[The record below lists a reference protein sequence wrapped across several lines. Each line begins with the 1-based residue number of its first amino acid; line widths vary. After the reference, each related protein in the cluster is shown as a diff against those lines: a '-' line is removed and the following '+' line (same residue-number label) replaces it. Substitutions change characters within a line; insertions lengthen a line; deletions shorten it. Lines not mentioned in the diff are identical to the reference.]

1 MTIINIDCEDIN
13 KIFKVNI
20 NKIKF
25 TGCSLDSRTIKKGNI
40 FFAFKGKKNDGNQ
53 YIAEAG
59 KNGAV
64 LAIVE
69 RKNLKVKV
77 PQIKVKN
84 AHRALIKLANY
95 SRLKSSAKIIAIT
108 GSVGKTST
116 KDALAHILK
125 QKQKVFTARK
135 SFNNIFGVPLEILN
149 MPKNTKIGIFELGMN
164 HKNELTKLVEILK
177 PQIGVILNI
186 NYVHGGNFTDLKD
199 IAQAKAEIINS
210 KFPVN
215 TIILNKD
222 CNHFKIISEKVKRT
236 KIEKIITY
244 SMSKKANLMY
254 QNHTTNN
261 SNLVI
266 EVNVNKEKIIKY
278 KINSINDYL
287 IGNTMAIIASLEAA
301 GLNLNLI
308 KNLKNLKLTEG
319 RGDITRFKKTNKTI
333 ELHNHSYNSSPI
345 SLFSGLSVF
354 LKTSNKKNLIII
366 GDMNELGSK
375 SEYYH
380 LKVLKLLSKNKN
392 DNHLM
397 VGKIFYKYRNK
408 FISKKINFFQ
418 NVDQLNDEIYYFIAS
433 YNRIFIKGSNSINL
447 QKTVNFVR
455 NGLVN

>member
-1 MTIINIDCEDIN
+1 
-13 KIFKVNI
+13 
-20 NKIKF
+20 
-25 TGCSLDSRTIKKGNI
+25 
-40 FFAFKGKKNDGNQ
+40 
-53 YIAEAG
+53 
-59 KNGAV
+59 
-64 LAIVE
+64 
-69 RKNLKVKV
+69 
-77 PQIKVKN
+77 
-84 AHRALIKLANY
+84 
-95 SRLKSSAKIIAIT
+95 
-108 GSVGKTST
+108 
-116 KDALAHILK
+116 
-125 QKQKVFTARK
+125 
-135 SFNNIFGVPLEILN
+135 
-149 MPKNTKIGIFELGMN
+149 
-164 HKNELTKLVEILK
+164 
-177 PQIGVILNI
+177 
-186 NYVHGGNFTDLKD
+186 
-199 IAQAKAEIINS
+199 
-210 KFPVN
+210 
-215 TIILNKD
+215 
-222 CNHFKIISEKVKRT
+222 
-236 KIEKIITY
+236 
-244 SMSKKANLMY
+244 
-254 QNHTTNN
+254 
-261 SNLVI
+261 
-266 EVNVNKEKIIKY
+266 
-278 KINSINDYL
+278 
-287 IGNTMAIIASLEAA
+287 MAIIASLEAA

-455 NGLVN
+455 NRLVN

>member
-1 MTIINIDCEDIN
+1 MAIININNKDIKN
-13 KIFKVNI
+13 IFKTNI
-20 NKIKF
+20 DKINF

-40 FFAFKGKKNDGNQ
+40 FFAYKGKKNDGNQ
-53 YIAEAG
+53 YIAEAK

-69 RKNLKVKV
+69 RKNLKVKI

-84 AHRALIKLANY
+84 AHHSLIKLAKY
-95 SRLKSSAKIIAIT
+95 SRLKSGAKIIAIT

-125 QKQKVFTARK
+125 DEKKVFTARK

-177 PQIGVILNI
+177 PQIGLILNV
-186 NYVHGGNFTDLKD
+186 NYVHGGNFNDLKD
-199 IAQAKAEIINS
+199 IAIAKAEIINS

-222 CNHFKIISEKVKRT
+222 CSHFKIINEKAKKI
-236 KIEKIITY
+236 KIENIITH
-244 SMSKKANLMY
+244 SFNKRANLMY
-254 QNHTTNN
+254 CNHALKN
-261 SNLVI
+261 SNLAVEVI
-266 EVNVNKEKIIKY
+266 LNKEKIIKY

-287 IGNTMAIIASLEAA
+287 IGNTMAIIAILEAV

-319 RGDITRFKKTNKTI
+319 RGDIIKFKKANKII
-333 ELHNHSYNSSPI
+333 ELHNHSYNSSPV
-345 SLFSGLSVF
+345 SLFSSLSTF

-366 GDMNELGSK
+366 GDMNELGNK

-380 LKVLKLLSKNKN
+380 LKVLKFLSKNKN
-392 DNHLM
+392 DNHLI
-397 VGKIFYKYRNK
+397 VGKIFYKYK
-408 FISKKINFFQ
+408 DSFISKKINFYQ
-418 NVDQLNDEIYYFIAS
+418 NINQLNDKIFDFIGS
-433 YNRIFIKGSNSINL
+433 YNKIFIKGSNSINL
-447 QKTVNFVR
+447 QKTINFVR
-455 NGLVN
+455 NKSVE